1 MPTMAKTITS
11 RIRAANW
18 VPIPTSAERNIKLRG
33 GRNTSPWTSFHP
45 DSSLTS
51 LSYKGNINL
60 SNNGVGKPTKSSENI
75 SLAIKYTVK
84 Q

>member
-1 MPTMAKTITS
+1 MYSIPTMAKTITS

-51 LSYKGNINL
+51 LSFKDNINL
-60 SNNGVGKPTKSSENI
+60 SNKPTESSENI
-75 SLAIKYTVK
+75 SLAIKCTVK